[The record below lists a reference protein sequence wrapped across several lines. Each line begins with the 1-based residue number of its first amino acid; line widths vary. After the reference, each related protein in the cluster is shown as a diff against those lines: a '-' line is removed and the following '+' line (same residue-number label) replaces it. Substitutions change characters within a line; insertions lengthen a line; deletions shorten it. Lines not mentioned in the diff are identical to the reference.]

1 VGFLRRLL
9 GGVGSRGEP
18 TADGQT
24 AGESADKASAE
35 SADKASAETA
45 ARDGPM
51 RAPTLDEIEAEE
63 RARELDLLR
72 GEQERLDEL
81 VLRQQRYADRS
92 WVPPAQGGSRRSDDA
107 DRADSD

>member
-1 VGFLRRLL
+1 MGFLRRLL
-9 GGVGSRGEP
+9 GGGGSHAEP
-18 TADGQT
+18 TADGRT
-24 AGESADKASAE
+24 TGESAGE
-35 SADKASAETA
+35 ASAETA
-45 ARDGPM
+45 GRDRQT

-63 RARELDLLR
+63 RARELELLR

-107 DRADSD
+107 DRADSG